1 MSAFKTPTNV
11 KFRNI
16 QDEVAVIPG
25 SPLMTPLGRGTGVS
39 VYRLKRSPRIGKI
52 QSPWAVKKV
61 LRNLETKCYADR
73 LKEEADILKNLKH
86 PNIVGFRAFVK
97 AEDGRDCL
105 AMEECDTSIGDLI
118 EQRLDDELGPFPAN
132 HILKVARHISS
143 ALDYLHTECHL
154 LHGDI
159 KSMNILVKGDF
170 EVIKLCD
177 FGVSVPLNAD
187 GTLKESRENFIG
199 TECWSA
205 PEALSED
212 GIITHKA
219 DIFPFGL
226 VLWEMIS
233 LQIPH
238 MDILDCDESMNISD
252 CTESSSDMSS
262 DFISK
267 FGTRPQLPDTAL
279 GDEYKPVIDL
289 FYMCTEENPSQRP
302 SAKQIIKFLEPA

>member
-16 QDEVAVIPG
+16 QDEVAVIPA

-39 VYRLKRSPRIGKI
+39 VYRLKRSPRI
-52 QSPWAVKKV
+52 
-61 LRNLETKCYADR
+61 
-73 LKEEADILKNLKH
+73 
-86 PNIVGFRAFVK
+86 GFRAFVK

-132 HILKVARHISS
+132 HILKVAKHISS
-143 ALDYLHTECHL
+143 ALDYLHTECHI

-159 KSMNILVKGDF
+159 KSMDILVKGDF

-212 GIITHKA
+212 GIITKY
-219 DIFPFGL
+219 IGYPGPIL
-226 VLWEMIS
+226 SVTNCIEQKLTNVLQYS
-233 LQIPH
+233 LLQ
-238 MDILDCDESMNISD
+238 NIVKLN
-252 CTESSSDMSS
+252 
-262 DFISK
+262 K
-267 FGTRPQLPDTAL
+267 F
-279 GDEYKPVIDL
+279 V
-289 FYMCTEENPSQRP
+289 
-302 SAKQIIKFLEPA
+302 